1 MATVKTRPPSARDAK
16 PAPGRVVA
24 LQRGLEILACFEPYN
39 RPLSHADLARATHL
53 PKPTLTRL
61 VNTLLGLGFLRL
73 DPSSDQYSLGPRLVT
88 LSSAYVGSFD
98 VRSVA
103 RPLMERLAIETGLS
117 VYLAI
122 ASDLDMMIIE
132 VCRSHSSMLVTRL
145 DIGSRVPISTSAL
158 GRAYLLAADAET
170 RESLLERMAATHG
183 KHWKGI
189 HQKIEDSLRKAR
201 KLGYCLSLGE
211 LYPDVHSIAKAL
223 PTPTGD
229 IVVLNCGGPSTYLTE
244 QRIAKSA
251 GPALLDT
258 VQVLT
263 DAIGK
268 AAR

>member
-1 MATVKTRPPSARDAK
+1 MATVKSRTQARAK
-16 PAPGRVVA
+16 GKPVPGRVVA
-24 LQRGLEILACFEPYN
+24 LQRGLQILACFEPHN
-39 RPLSHADLARATHL
+39 RPLSHAELARTTHV

-61 VNTLLGLGFLRL
+61 INTLLGLGFLRL
-73 DPSSDQYSLGPRLVT
+73 DPYSDKYSLGPRLIS

-103 RPLMERLAIETGLS
+103 RPLMQQLAVDTGLS

-132 VCRSHSSMLVTRL
+132 VCRSQTSMLVTRL

-158 GRAYLLAADAET
+158 GRALLMAADEAT
-170 RESLLERMAATHG
+170 RESLLQRMAATHG
-183 KHWKGI
+183 EHWSPI
-189 HQKIEDSLRKAR
+189 LQKIEASLRKAR

-229 IVVLNCGGPSTYLTE
+229 IVVLNCGGPSTYLTG
-244 QRIAKSA
+244 QRISKTA
-251 GPALLDT
+251 GPALLAT
-258 VQVLT
+258 VQVLAE
-263 DAIGK
+263 AIGK
-268 AAR
+268 ATR